1 MAGGRVRVR
10 EWLLRYGP
18 AEVAGT
24 AGAILAATA
33 VDRFAVD
40 AATAY
45 AGAIGEGFAF
55 YAVLLI
61 RDLRRQRAT
70 RGHHGAVRRT
80 VRDLVVEFGP
90 AEALDTLLVRPL
102 AMYLGT
108 VVLGT
113 TWLGVAAG
121 KVAADAVF
129 YALAIAAY
137 ETRKSLA
144 QRRATGPDPAAPADL
159 AEQAKRAPWDLATP
173 YLLMDLDRVER
184 AYLTLADGLG
194 VDAIHYAV
202 KCNPDRRVLATL
214 HRVGCRFEVASY
226 AELALLADLGVDP
239 PEVLYSNP
247 VKPVDH
253 IRRAWAAGLWR
264 FAVDGEPELSKL
276 ADHAPGA
283 AVYVRLRTRPR
294 RRSGVPSEGKFGV
307 DPDSAADLLLAARGL
322 GLRPYGLAFH
332 TGSQMTDAA
341 AWADA
346 IDELAPVLTRLA
358 AAGIRID
365 MLDIGGGFPARYAE
379 EPPVPHAYGRLIRRA
394 LDRLPYRPHVV
405 AEPGRALV
413 AEAGTLVASVIGT
426 AVRAGRR
433 WVHLDVGAF
442 NGVMEALETGNTL
455 RYPVA
460 DSRQAARR
468 VRCHLTGPT
477 CDGQDTLLFDVGLSE
492 GLTAGDHVYI
502 GTAGAYTTAYASRF
516 NGFDIPRTWCVSS
529 GADLDHGVR
538 NAQMR

>member
-1 MAGGRVRVR
+1 VRG
-10 EWLLRYGP
+10 WLLRYGP

-33 VDRFAVD
+33 IDRFAVD

-45 AGAIGEGFAF
+45 AGAIGEGIAF

-70 RGHHGAVRRT
+70 GGRHGAWRRT
-80 VRDLVVEFGP
+80 ARDLVVEFGP
-90 AEALDTLLVRPL
+90 AEALDTLVVRPL
-102 AMYLGT
+102 AMYLAT
-108 VVLGT
+108 VSLGA
-113 TWLGVAAG
+113 TWLGVPAG
-121 KVAADAVF
+121 KVAADVVF
-129 YALAIAAY
+129 YTLAIAAY
-137 ETRKSLA
+137 ETRQVLA
-144 QRRATGPDPAAPADL
+144 RRRASGPDAAPPADL
-159 AEQAKRAPWDLATP
+159 PGQAGRAPAGLATP

-214 HRVGCRFEVASY
+214 HSLGCRFEIASY
-226 AELALLADLGVDP
+226 PELASLADIGVDP
-239 PEVLYSNP
+239 ADVLYSNP
-247 VKPVDH
+247 VKPADH

-294 RRSGVPSEGKFGV
+294 RRSAVPSEGKFGV
-307 DPDSAADLLLAARGL
+307 DSDAAADLLLAARRL

-346 IDELAPVLTRLA
+346 IDEVAPVLTRLA

-365 MLDIGGGFPARYAE
+365 MLDIGGGFPARYGE
-379 EPPVPHAYGRLIRRA
+379 QPPAPHAYGRLIRLA

-442 NGVMEALETGNTL
+442 NGVMEALETRNTL
-455 RYPVA
+455 AYPVA
-460 DSRQAARR
+460 DSRRAPRR

-477 CDGQDTLLFDVGLSE
+477 CDGQDTLLFDVPLSE
-492 GLTAGDHVYI
+492 GLSAGDRVYL

-516 NGFDIPRTWCVSS
+516 NGFDIPQTWCV
-529 GADLDHGVR
+529 AQDPLDHGASVIQPPR
-538 NAQMR
+538 S